1 MPEAETV
8 TGVAEAEAQPQ
19 PPEGTPYTAEQFLN
33 ARERMDKLYLETAS
47 IKGKPVNAM
56 FAKLSDLTK
65 MMSKNVLSWGKTN
78 SMWPLQFGLAC
89 CAIELM
95 DFGAARIDAERKG
108 YLLFRA
114 TPRQCDVMIV
124 AGWVTKSVVPRIKRL
139 YEQMASPKYVI
150 AYGECATCGG
160 PWWESYNII
169 KGIDQVL
176 PVDVYVAGCPPKPE
190 NLFGALMK
198 LQKKVGGN
206 VAGDTERGV
215 SENARRNEGERV

>member
-1 MPEAETV
+1 MPEE
-8 TGVAEAEAQPQ
+8 EAEDGMVEAPQ

-33 ARERMDKLYLETAS
+33 ARERMDKLYLESAAAQ
-47 IKGKPVNAM
+47 KKPTNAM
-56 FAKLSDLTK
+56 FARLSDISK
-65 MMSKNVLSWGKTN
+65 MMSKPMLNWGRTN
-78 SMWPLQFGLAC
+78 SLWPLQFGLAC

-124 AGWVTKSVVPRIKRL
+124 AGWVTKAVIPRIKRL
-139 YEQMASPKYVI
+139 YEQMASPKYVV

-160 PWWESYNII
+160 PWWESYNIL

-198 LQKKVGGN
+198 LQKKVGGDI
-206 VAGDTERGV
+206 AGDTERGI
-215 SENARRNEGERV
+215 SENIRRNEGERV